1 MRTLQLLRHAKSS
14 WDDPAGDDHE
24 RALAP
29 RGERAATLVG
39 VHLAQEGTVPEL
51 VLCST
56 ARRAVE
62 TWERAAA
69 QLPRRPRI
77 ELDQGL
83 YLASPTQ
90 ILARVRRVDDTVRR
104 VLVVG
109 HNPGFQSLAVQ
120 LAGGPGSEGAA
131 RVGKFATGALATFSL
146 RRGAWA
152 DLDARATE
160 LADFVRPADL
170 V

>member
-1 MRTLQLLRHAKSS
+1 MRTLQLLRHAKSD
-14 WDDPAGDDHE
+14 WDDATADDHD
-24 RALAP
+24 RVLAP

-39 VHLAQEGTVPEL
+39 VHLSQDGAPEL

-69 QLPRRPRI
+69 QLPHPPPV
-77 ELDQGL
+77 ELDGAL
-83 YLASPTQ
+83 YLASPAQ
-90 ILARVRRVDDTVRR
+90 ILARVRRVDDAVRR

-109 HNPGFQSLAVQ
+109 HNPGLQALAVQ
-120 LAGGPGSEGAA
+120 LAGGPGSPGAA
-131 RVGKFATGALATFSL
+131 RVGKFATAALATFSI
-146 RRGAWA
+146 RRGGWG
-152 DLDARATE
+152 DLDARAAT